1 VEIISDLVFGQKRLC
16 RRINSFDTRE
26 LNELGEG
33 QVGKSD
39 QRLEVWRI
47 MQLAKRGCTKIWRW
61 MGLDEVAV
69 LRGSAY

>member
-1 VEIISDLVFGQKRLC
+1 MD
-16 RRINSFDTRE
+16 SFDTRE
-26 LNELGEG
+26 LNELGER

-39 QRLEVWRI
+39 RRLEAWRI

-61 MGLDEVAV
+61 MGSDEVAV